1 MFQNIVRM
9 CEQSRKEYEMGF
21 FEKILSKVDD
31 RMLAGERKSSAWS
44 IYMSSPENADIL
56 KLATKDEAE
65 ISGVGASSSNVIEGI
80 LIDRYIPED
89 ARARRCI
96 VRMYLVDAEREGKKE
111 AARPLPANGIIGA
124 LVLLC
129 QDLAAGVKWQ
139 AAYPATKPLFA
150 YMDKYFLDKNPMQG
164 CGSEES
170 AGRLAA
176 LFDSV
181 LKLIESAS
189 EDELSACSGHFADS
203 DGRALQTELA
213 LDGYPIF
220 NITSFLNQFQP
231 IVGNSTHTFRF
242 LVALLESVLPVG
254 NMASDRFKFGA
265 FCDDFCTEWSRYDEL
280 RAGRYPETEIVTYE
294 LADGDSVELP
304 EDYILLN
311 PKEAKESS
319 YVCVMEVR
327 NGGKYGRVIHEP
339 SGLRSGAPH
348 FAYFLD
354 KPVSEL
360 DTDDTARLRSA
371 ALNVWPDLKE
381 VLDDEANSEDGAAL
395 VGFFPVAEESAAKWS
410 STRCVIHRN
419 GEER

>member
-1 MFQNIVRM
+1 
-9 CEQSRKEYEMGF
+9 MGF

-56 KLATKDEAE
+56 KLATRDEAE
-65 ISGVGASSSNVIEGI
+65 ISGVGASSSNVIEGV

-96 VRMYLVDAEREGKKE
+96 IQMYLVDAEREGKKE
-111 AARPLPANGIIGA
+111 STRPFPANGIIGA

-129 QDLAAGVKWQ
+129 QDLAAGVRWQ
-139 AAYPATKPLFA
+139 AAYPATKSLFT

-164 CGSEES
+164 CGSKES
-170 AGRLAA
+170 AEYLAS

-181 LKLIESAS
+181 LNLIENAS
-189 EDELSACSGHFADS
+189 EDELSSCSGRNVAS
-203 DGRALQTELA
+203 DGRAMQRELA

-220 NITSFLNQFQP
+220 NITSFLKQFQP
-231 IVGNSTHTFRF
+231 VIGNSTHTFRF
-242 LVALLESVLPVG
+242 LAALLESALPVS
-254 NMASDRFKFGA
+254 NTASDRIKFGA
-265 FCDDFCTEWSRYDEL
+265 FCVEFCTEWSRYDEL
-280 RAGRYPETEIVTYE
+280 RAGRFPEAEITTYE

-311 PKEAKESS
+311 PKEAKKSS

-327 NGGKYGRVIHEP
+327 NGDRYGRVIHEP

-348 FAYFLD
+348 FVYFLD

-360 DTDDTARLRSA
+360 SRDDTARLRSV
-371 ALNVWPDLKE
+371 ALNVWPDFKE
-381 VLDDEANSEDGAAL
+381 VLDDEAESEDGAAL
-395 VGFFPVAEESAAKWS
+395 VGFFPVTEESAAKWS
-410 STRCVIHRN
+410 SSRCVIRRHSEN
-419 GEER
+419 Q